1 MGKGTIYVAR
11 EDITVA
17 DGVDV
22 SPSLKDKAEV
32 EFALWKREGEDAG
45 KSWAAGDVTKVGGEP
60 LGTDDFKPR
69 KAYDPN
75 RPRQDKKRK
84 RKQQKG
90 KGKGQKFNMMQM
102 MGGGMQPQIVMM
114 NGQAFM
120 MMPQAMMGGNWNQQ
134 GKKKKRRKNKKKK
147 AESMDINGN

>member
-22 SPSLKDKAEV
+22 SPSLKEKAEV
-32 EFALWKREGEDAG
+32 EFTLWKRKGEDAG

-60 LGTDDFKPR
+60 LGTDDFKVR
-69 KAYDPN
+69 KPYDPN
-75 RPRQDKKRK
+75 RPRQTSKKRK
-84 RKQQKG
+84 RQGKKG
-90 KGKGQKFNMMQM
+90 KKFNMMQM
-102 MGGGMQPQIVMM
+102 MGGGGMQPQIVMM

-134 GKKKKRRKNKKKK
+134 GRKKKRRKKNKK
-147 AESMDINGN
+147 AVATDINGN

>member
-22 SPSLKDKAEV
+22 SPSLKEKAEV
-32 EFALWKREGEDAG
+32 EFTLWKREGEDAG
-45 KSWAAGDVTKVGGEP
+45 KSWAAGDVTNVGGEP
-60 LGTDDFKPR
+60 LGTDDFKVR
-69 KAYDPN
+69 KPYDPN
-75 RPRQDKKRK
+75 RPRQTNKKRRRQGK
-84 RKQQKG
+84 KG
-90 KGKGQKFNMMQM
+90 KKFNMMQM
-102 MGGGMQPQIVMM
+102 MGGGGGMQPQIVMM

-134 GKKKKRRKNKKKK
+134 GRKKKRRKKNKK
-147 AESMDINGN
+147 AVASDINGN